1 VKVHRYRSRRYRSPK
16 YGSTL
21 IAAVLLAA
29 GCASGSGGSGGTGGS
44 GSDVTIGLI
53 ALMTGTRADL
63 GKGMQ
68 LGADAVNA
76 AGGVLGHHLN
86 LVTQDDVADPVDA
99 VPAAQVEINSNHVVA
114 FVGPTSITAGVV
126 IPLAQKA
133 KIPDLMFGGGSQF
146 DAETNPFFFRL
157 SPSDSQQAEAMIY
170 YAHTKGWN
178 HVALA
183 FDSSSGSQALV
194 PSVITAAKQ
203 LGVTINNVS
212 LTPSLTSYRSE
223 ISTIF
228 SGHPQAVLSQVD
240 NTTASVLF
248 GEVKQQGLS
257 STPWIGTNLWF
268 DQTWFKAVTTAV
280 ATGPIYIANSS
291 SAGMLGATAFLQ
303 ILTAKTGQS
312 VPPNGAEFMYDAV
325 ITWALGADEAGTWS
339 WPNIRSG
346 ILAASDPP
354 GTQCGDYA
362 ACYALRRGPR
372 DPDRRRADR
381 VPQAPARRD
390 HPGTSRPLVPE
401 GAMNPILDT
410 DILDIGKVDFAYG
423 GAAVLRECTFGI
435 QPGKVTGLLLL
446 DEPTAGVFPQVV
458 QLIAE
463 RIKEM
468 VKGEG
473 VVGGGITVLVVAH
486 NMAFLE
492 SIADDVVV
500 MDQGTM
506 LTRGPVEEVRA
517 NADVV
522 SAYLGVA

>member
-1 VKVHRYRSRRYRSPK
+1 VKVHRYR
-16 YGSTL
+16 STL

-29 GCASGSGGSGGTGGS
+29 GCASGSGGTGGGS
-44 GSDVTIGLI
+44 GTSDVTIGLI
-53 ALMTGTRADL
+53 APMTGTRADL

-68 LGADAVNA
+68 LGAQLGVDAVNA

-178 HVALA
+178 RVALA

-194 PSVITAAKQ
+194 PSVLTAAKQ
-203 LGVTINNVS
+203 LGVTITNNVS

-268 DQTWFKAVTTAV
+268 DQTWFKAVTPAV

-291 SAGMLGATAFLQ
+291 SAGMLGAAAFLQ
-303 ILTAKTGQS
+303 ILKQKDGLTI
-312 VPPNGAEFMYDAV
+312 PPNGAEFMYDAV
-325 ITWALGADEAGTWS
+325 ITWALGADQAGTWS
-339 WPNIRSG
+339 WPNIRTG

-362 ACYALRRGPR
+362 TCYSEIKK
-372 DPDRRRADR
+372 
-381 VPQAPARRD
+381 
-390 HPGTSRPLVPE
+390 HTKINWE
-401 GAMNPILDT
+401 GSAST
-410 DILDIGKVDFAYG
+410 VDFNKYDNVFG
-423 GAAVLRECTFGI
+423 PFEVLHYNSDGSTAQTALLSPQVIESTFG
-435 QPGKVTGLLLL
+435 G
-446 DEPTAGVFPQVV
+446 
-458 QLIAE
+458 
-463 RIKEM
+463 
-468 VKGEG
+468 
-473 VVGGGITVLVVAH
+473 
-486 NMAFLE
+486 
-492 SIADDVVV
+492 
-500 MDQGTM
+500 
-506 LTRGPVEEVRA
+506 
-517 NADVV
+517 
-522 SAYLGVA
+522 